1 MGKTFTYKEITY
13 ELKEKQGFFFC
24 LVYGE
29 RQEQTLY
36 QTKYYGTAGR
46 ARSAAMVF
54 IEDYHAFQEKQREKN
69 EEQRPKS
76 KPERSKAKPNQE
88 KEVTRPPAPK
98 PQDDKSRVKSS
109 QLTHEDPKTD
119 RAMQIGRMRA
129 TPTSKPQREIKSTQ
143 RLKSQD
149 SQQDRRGGVF
159 TTLSLVV
166 VFTLIG
172 TLVVY
177 SYSQYLESE
186 SRKNQMIPTI
196 PSTDSSSLGIPL
208 PSVRETIDLSHDSQP
223 QTPTQTATPTTTTTL
238 TPTSTNPS
246 TQSPVPATNT
256 PKPTDPPSATIT
268 PTPSPTDTPTNTASP
283 TNTFTPTATISATQ
297 TPTPTTIPPS
307 ATITSTPTP

>member
-88 KEVTRPPAPK
+88 KEETRPPAPK

-109 QLTHEDPKTD
+109 QLTHEDPKSD
-119 RAMQIGRMRA
+119 HAMQIGRMRA
-129 TPTSKPQREIKSTQ
+129 TPTSR
-143 RLKSQD
+143 
-149 SQQDRRGGVF
+149 GVF

-223 QTPTQTATPTTTTTL
+223 QTPTQTATPTTTTTI